1 MTSEYTSKCMYL
13 HIDICNCVYR
23 KSRWLNKMGGGEIH
37 KVSVFQMEVN
47 GERKAN
53 PHRSHREDD
62 YTMSDGKRQE
72 GSLSMGKGG

>member
-37 KVSVFQMEVN
+37 KVSECFRWRLMEKGKQIHIGHTERMTIPSQMV
-47 GERKAN
+47 K
-53 PHRSHREDD
+53 
-62 YTMSDGKRQE
+62 GKRAA
-72 GSLSMGKGG
+72 